1 MSNSLIFTDL
11 VRVVVVAGILVLA
24 IVVARLGYLIW
35 TGDANEYERNRHRVK
50 SLRNTMQG
58 TVPTKYDGTRDDKVA
73 AGIALKDGQWIEQ
86 GRLSDE
92 ALHDVLAG

>member
-1 MSNSLIFTDL
+1 MSNSLILADL
-11 VRVVVVAGILVLA
+11 IRVGAVAAIVVLA
-24 IVVARLGYLIW
+24 IVVGRIGYVIW

-50 SLRNTMQG
+50 SLKNSVSG

-73 AGIALKDGQWIEQ
+73 AGIAIKDGKWIEQ